1 VIRVHVRVHGRVQG
15 VYYRATA
22 QEEAQRLGLVGWVR
36 NRADGTVEAMAEGE
50 EAPVESFLAWCRRGP
65 EAARVDEL
73 DVERLA
79 PLGTEKEFAVR
90 PTA

>member
-22 QEEAQRLGLVGWVR
+22 QDEAQRLGLVGWVR
-36 NRADGTVEAMAEGE
+36 NRADGTVEAVAEGE
-50 EAPVESFLAWCRRGP
+50 AAVVESFLAWCRRGP
-65 EAARVDEL
+65 ERARVDDVE
-73 DVERLA
+73 VERLE
-79 PLGTEKEFAVR
+79 PLGTEKEFTVR

>member
-15 VYYRATA
+15 VYYRASA

-36 NRADGTVEAMAEGE
+36 NRADGTVEAVAEGE
-50 EAPVESFLAWCRRGP
+50 EAVVESFLAWCRRGP
-65 EAARVDEL
+65 ERARVDQVE
-73 DVERLA
+73 VERLA
-79 PLGTEKEFAVR
+79 PIATETEFTVR

>member
-1 VIRVHVRVHGRVQG
+1 MIRVHVRVRGRVQG

-36 NRADGTVEAMAEGE
+36 NRADGTVEAVAEGE
-50 EAPVESFLAWCRRGP
+50 DTAVESFLAWCRKGP
-65 EAARVDEL
+65 ERARVDEV

-79 PLGTEKEFAVR
+79 PLGTESEFAVR

>member
-1 VIRVHVRVHGRVQG
+1 LIRVHVRVHGRVQG

-36 NRADGTVEAMAEGE
+36 NRADGTVEAVAEGE
-50 EAPVESFLAWCRRGP
+50 DAVVESFLVWCRRGP
-65 EAARVDEL
+65 ERAHVDDVE
-73 DVERLA
+73 VERLE
-79 PLGTEKEFAVR
+79 PLGTEKEFTVR

>member
-1 VIRVHVRVHGRVQG
+1 MIRVHVRVHGRVQG

-36 NRADGTVEAMAEGE
+36 NRADGTVEAAAEGE
-50 EAPVESFLAWCRRGP
+50 DAAVESFLTWCRRGP
-65 EAARVDEL
+65 ERAHVDDVE
-73 DVERLA
+73 VERLE
-79 PLGTEKEFAVR
+79 PLGTEKEFTVR

>member
-1 VIRVHVRVHGRVQG
+1 LIRVHVRVRGRVQG

-36 NRADGTVEAMAEGE
+36 NRADGTVEAAAEGE
-50 EAPVESFLAWCRRGP
+50 DAAVESFLAWCRRGP
-65 EAARVDEL
+65 ERAHVDDLE
-73 DVERLA
+73 VERMA
-79 PLGTEKEFAVR
+79 PIGSEKEFAVR